1 MSFSADVTKHFVG
14 RVVLITGAVSNS
26 GKYHPGLSKYV
37 GMMGII
43 TGLAKNGGVLVKV
56 AGTNITK
63 SFPQG
68 CVRLLFNINAAGGNH
83 F

>member
-14 RVVLITGAVSNS
+14 RVVLITGAVSNN
-26 GKYHPGLSKYV
+26 GKYHPRLTKYV

-43 TGLAKNGGVLVKV
+43 TGLAKNGGVLVKIV
-56 AGTNITK
+56 GTNITK

-68 CVRLLFNINAAGGNH
+68 CLCLFSDISAAGGNH

>member
-1 MSFSADVTKHFVG
+1 MSFSADVTNHFVG

-37 GMMGII
+37 GIMGII
-43 TGLAKNGGVLVKV
+43 TGLAKNGGVLVKI
-56 AGTNITK
+56 AGSNITK

-68 CVRLLFNINAAGGNH
+68 CLCLLSDISAADGNH

>member
-1 MSFSADVTKHFVG
+1 MSFSADVTNHFVG

-37 GMMGII
+37 GRMGII
-43 TGLAKNGGVLVKV
+43 TGLAKNGGVLVK
-56 AGTNITK
+56 TDDNNPK

-68 CVRLLFNINAAGGNH
+68 CVRLLGNIDAADGNH

>member
-26 GKYHPGLSKYV
+26 GKCHPGLTIYA

-43 TGLAKNGGVLVKV
+43 TGLAKNGGVLVKI
-56 AGTNITK
+56 AGSHITK

-68 CVRLLFNINAAGGNH
+68 CVCLLGNINAADGNH